1 MAVLGAKCTV
11 EVPGFFSKVT
21 TVLRSATV
29 LLLLATTSSVA
40 RGDEVVELAT
50 EIDGL
55 IRRRLAAEN
64 VTAAPVADDAEFL
77 RRVFLDLGGRI
88 PPSTRVRRFLADR
101 DPDKRR
107 KVVDELL
114 DSSLYVVH
122 FSNVWRKA
130 LLPETQADPQTR
142 VLVPAFEAWLRQ
154 KLTDDTSYSEMV
166 REIVTVPLAASRNP
180 REIPG
185 QADRPSPLAFY
196 QAKQIKP
203 ENLAASTARTFL
215 GIRIEC
221 AQCHDHPFDNW
232 KQNDF
237 WSFAAFFAGMERQGR
252 GGFLAAIREVAD
264 RRKLKIPGT
273 ETSVGPVFLDGSR
286 PLPTQTRGARQLLAD
301 WMITAENSYFAKA
314 AVNRL
319 WSQMFGIGLVDPPD
333 DFTADNPPSHP
344 KLLDLL
350 ASEFASHNF
359 DVRHILRSIVASDA
373 YQRTSRQTDPS
384 QQKPRLFS
392 RMAVKGLS
400 PEQIFDS
407 LAQATGYVTAAV
419 DRTPTGPG
427 APDSV
432 RSEFVDLFG
441 DDSSRPTQ
449 QRTTILQA
457 LALMNG
463 GLVSEATSL
472 DRSRTLTAVVEFPAL
487 GTGDRVEALFLAAL
501 GRRPGAKRL
510 AALVAYVDAGGVTRD
525 PAAALADVFWALL
538 NSSEF
543 LLNH

>member
-64 VTAAPVADDAEFL
+64 VTAAPAADDAEFL

-301 WMITAENSYFAKA
+301 WMITVENSYFAKA

-359 DVRHILRSIVASDA
+359 DVCHILRSIVASDA

-407 LAQATGYVTAAV
+407 LAQATGYVPAAV
-419 DRTPTGPG
+419 DRTSTGPG
-427 APDSV
+427 ALDSV

-510 AALVAYVDAGGVTRD
+510 AALVAYVDAGGVTKD

>member
-64 VTAAPVADDAEFL
+64 VTAAPAADDAEFL

-301 WMITAENSYFAKA
+301 WMITVENSYFAKA

-407 LAQATGYVTAAV
+407 LAQATGYVPVAV
-419 DRTPTGPG
+419 DRTSTGPG
-427 APDSV
+427 ALASV

-510 AALVAYVDAGGVTRD
+510 AALVAYVDAGGVTKD

>member
-64 VTAAPVADDAEFL
+64 VTAAPAADDAEFL

-301 WMITAENSYFAKA
+301 WMITVENSYFAKA

-407 LAQATGYVTAAV
+407 LAQATGYVPVAV
-419 DRTPTGPG
+419 DRTSTGPG
-427 APDSV
+427 ALDSV
-432 RSEFVDLFG
+432 RSEFVDLCG
-441 DDSSRPTQ
+441 ADASRPTQ
-449 QRTTILQA
+449 PRTTILQA

-510 AALVAYVDAGGVTRD
+510 AALVAYVDAGGVTKD

>member
-301 WMITAENSYFAKA
+301 WMITVENSYFAKA

-407 LAQATGYVTAAV
+407 LAQATGYVPVAV

-427 APDSV
+427 APESV
-432 RSEFVDLFG
+432 RRECVELFG

-472 DRSRTLTAVVEFPAL
+472 DRSRTLTAVAEFPAL
-487 GTGDRVEALFLAAL
+487 GTGDRVEALYLAAL

>member
-40 RGDEVVELAT
+40 RGDEVAELAT

-88 PPSTRVRRFLADR
+88 PPSTRVRQFLADR

-407 LAQATGYVTAAV
+407 LAQATGYVPVAV
-419 DRTPTGPG
+419 DRTSTGPG
-427 APDSV
+427 ALDSV

-510 AALVAYVDAGGVTRD
+510 AALVAYVDAGGVTKD

>member
-1 MAVLGAKCTV
+1 
-11 EVPGFFSKVT
+11 
-21 TVLRSATV
+21 VLRSATV
-29 LLLLATTSSVA
+29 LLLLATTSCVA

-232 KQNDF
+232 KQNEF

-407 LAQATGYVTAAV
+407 LAQATGYVPAAV
-419 DRTPTGPG
+419 GRTSTGPG
-427 APDSV
+427 ALDSV

-463 GLVSEATSL
+463 GLVAEATSL

-510 AALVAYVDAGGVTRD
+510 AALVAYVDAGGVTKD

>member
-64 VTAAPVADDAEFL
+64 VTAAPAADDAEFL

-301 WMITAENSYFAKA
+301 WMITVENSYFAKA

-407 LAQATGYVTAAV
+407 LAQATGYVPAAV
-419 DRTPTGPG
+419 DRTSTGPG
-427 APDSV
+427 ALDSV

-510 AALVAYVDAGGVTRD
+510 AALVAYVDAGGVTKD

>member
-64 VTAAPVADDAEFL
+64 VTAAPAADDAEFL

-301 WMITAENSYFAKA
+301 WMITVENSYFAKA

-407 LAQATGYVTAAV
+407 LAQATGYVPVAV
-419 DRTPTGPG
+419 DRTSTGPG
-427 APDSV
+427 ALDSV

-525 PAAALADVFWALL
+525 PAAALADVFWSLL

>member
-64 VTAAPVADDAEFL
+64 VTAAPAADDAEFL

-407 LAQATGYVTAAV
+407 LAQATGYVPVAV
-419 DRTPTGPG
+419 DRTSTGPG
-427 APDSV
+427 ALDSV

-510 AALVAYVDAGGVTRD
+510 AALVAYVDAGGVTKD

>member
-64 VTAAPVADDAEFL
+64 VTAAPAADDAEFL

-301 WMITAENSYFAKA
+301 WMITVENSYFAKA

-407 LAQATGYVTAAV
+407 LAQATGYVPVPV
-419 DRTPTGPG
+419 DRTSTGPG
-427 APDSV
+427 ALDSV

-510 AALVAYVDAGGVTRD
+510 AALVAYVDAGGVTKD

>member
-114 DSSLYVVH
+114 DSSRYVVH

-407 LAQATGYVTAAV
+407 LAQATGYVPVAV
-419 DRTPTGPG
+419 DRTSTGPG
-427 APDSV
+427 ALDSV

>member
-64 VTAAPVADDAEFL
+64 VTAAPAADDAEFL

-301 WMITAENSYFAKA
+301 WMITVENSYFAKA

-407 LAQATGYVTAAV
+407 LAQATGYVPVAV
-419 DRTPTGPG
+419 DRTSTGPG
-427 APDSV
+427 ALDSV

-472 DRSRTLTAVVEFPAL
+472 DRSRTLAAVVEFPAL

-510 AALVAYVDAGGVTRD
+510 AALVAYVDAGGVTKD

>member
-407 LAQATGYVTAAV
+407 LAQATGYVPVAV
-419 DRTPTGPG
+419 DRTSTGPG
-427 APDSV
+427 ALDSV

>member
-64 VTAAPVADDAEFL
+64 VTAAPAADDAEFL

-232 KQNDF
+232 KQNEF

-350 ASEFASHNF
+350 ASEFASHKF
-359 DVRHILRSIVASDA
+359 DVRHILRSIVASDV

-384 QQKPRLFS
+384 QQRPRLFS

-407 LAQATGYVTAAV
+407 LAQATGYVPVAV

-432 RSEFVDLFG
+432 RREFVELFG

-472 DRSRTLTAVVEFPAL
+472 DRSRTLTAVAEFPAL
-487 GTGDRVEALFLAAL
+487 GTGDRVEALYLAAL

>member
-64 VTAAPVADDAEFL
+64 VTAAPAADDAEFL

-203 ENLAASTARTFL
+203 ENMAASTARTFL

-301 WMITAENSYFAKA
+301 WMITVENSYFAKA

-407 LAQATGYVTAAV
+407 LAQATGYVPVAV
-419 DRTPTGPG
+419 DRTSTGPG
-427 APDSV
+427 ALDSV

-510 AALVAYVDAGGVTRD
+510 AALVAYVDAGGVTKD

>member
-64 VTAAPVADDAEFL
+64 VTAAPAADDAEFL

-301 WMITAENSYFAKA
+301 WMITVENSYFAKA

-384 QQKPRLFS
+384 QQRTRLFS

-407 LAQATGYVTAAV
+407 LAQATGYVPVAV
-419 DRTPTGPG
+419 DRTSTGPG
-427 APDSV
+427 ALDSV

-510 AALVAYVDAGGVTRD
+510 AALVAYVDAGGVTKD

>member
-1 MAVLGAKCTV
+1 VPSVRSRG
-11 EVPGFFSKVT
+11 PGFFSKVT

-64 VTAAPVADDAEFL
+64 VTAAPAADDAEFL

-407 LAQATGYVTAAV
+407 LAQATGYVPVAV
-419 DRTPTGPG
+419 DRTSTGPG
-427 APDSV
+427 ALDSV

-510 AALVAYVDAGGVTRD
+510 AALVAYVDAGGVTKD

>member
-407 LAQATGYVTAAV
+407 LAQATGYVPVAV

-427 APDSV
+427 ALDSV

-472 DRSRTLTAVVEFPAL
+472 DRSRTLTAVAEFPAL
-487 GTGDRVEALFLAAL
+487 GTGDRVEALYLAAL

>member
-64 VTAAPVADDAEFL
+64 VTAAPAADDAEFL
-77 RRVFLDLGGRI
+77 RRVFLDLGRRI

-301 WMITAENSYFAKA
+301 WMITVENSYFAKA

-407 LAQATGYVTAAV
+407 LAQATGYVPVAV
-419 DRTPTGPG
+419 DRTSTGPG
-427 APDSV
+427 ALDSV

-472 DRSRTLTAVVEFPAL
+472 DRSRTLTADVEFPAL
-487 GTGDRVEALFLAAL
+487 GTGDRVEALYLAAL

-510 AALVAYVDAGGVTRD
+510 AALVAYVDAGGVTKD

>member
-64 VTAAPVADDAEFL
+64 VTAAPAADDAEFL

-301 WMITAENSYFAKA
+301 WRSTAENSYFAKA

-407 LAQATGYVTAAV
+407 LAQATGYVPVAV
-419 DRTPTGPG
+419 DRTSTGPG
-427 APDSV
+427 ALDSV

-510 AALVAYVDAGGVTRD
+510 AALVAYVDAGGVTKD

>member
-1 MAVLGAKCTV
+1 MAVLGSKCTV
-11 EVPGFFSKVT
+11 GGVGFFSKVT

-64 VTAAPVADDAEFL
+64 VTAAPAADDAEFL

-88 PPSTRVRRFLADR
+88 PPSTRVRRFLVDR

-114 DSSLYVVH
+114 ASSLYVVH

-232 KQNDF
+232 KQNEF

-350 ASEFASHNF
+350 ASEFASHKF

-384 QQKPRLFS
+384 QQRPRLFS

-407 LAQATGYVTAAV
+407 LAQATGYVPAAV
-419 DRTPTGPG
+419 DRTPPGPG

-441 DDSSRPTQ
+441 DDASRPTQ

-472 DRSRTLTAVVEFPAL
+472 DRSRTLTAVAEFPAL

-510 AALVAYVDAGGVTRD
+510 AALVAYVDAGGVTKD

>member
-88 PPSTRVRRFLADR
+88 PPSTRVRQFLADR

-301 WMITAENSYFAKA
+301 WMITVENSYFAKA

-407 LAQATGYVTAAV
+407 LAQATGYVPVAV
-419 DRTPTGPG
+419 DRTSTGPG
-427 APDSV
+427 ALDSV

-487 GTGDRVEALFLAAL
+487 GTGDRVEALYLAAL

-510 AALVAYVDAGGVTRD
+510 AALVAYVDAGGVTKD

>member
-1 MAVLGAKCTV
+1 MAG
-11 EVPGFFSKVT
+11 
-21 TVLRSATV
+21 
-29 LLLLATTSSVA
+29 
-40 RGDEVVELAT
+40 
-50 EIDGL
+50 
-55 IRRRLAAEN
+55 
-64 VTAAPVADDAEFL
+64 DAEFL
-77 RRVFLDLGGRI
+77 RRAFLDLGGRI
-88 PPSTRVRRFLADR
+88 PPSTRVRRFLADPDR
-101 DPDKRR
+101 DKRR

-154 KLTDDTSYSEMV
+154 KLTNDTSYAAMV
-166 REIVTVPLAASRNP
+166 REIVTVPLTRAGNFP
-180 REIPG
+180 EIPG
-185 QADRPSPLAFY
+185 QGDRPSPLAFY

-221 AQCHDHPFDNW
+221 AQCHDHPFDSW
-232 KQNDF
+232 KRNEF

-264 RRKLKIPGT
+264 RRELKIPGT
-273 ETSVGPVFLDGSR
+273 DTSVGPVYLDGSR
-286 PLPTQTRGARQLLAD
+286 PPPTQTRGARQLLAD
-301 WMITAENSYFAKA
+301 WMITGQNPYFTRA

-319 WSQMFGIGLVDPPD
+319 WAHLFGVGLVDPPD
-333 DFTADNPPSHP
+333 DFTADNPASHP
-344 KLLDLL
+344 GLLDLL
-350 ASEFASHNF
+350 ASEFASRDF
-359 DVRHILRSIVASDA
+359 DVRFILRSIVASGA
-373 YQRTSRQTDPS
+373 YQRTSRRTDPS
-384 QQKPRLFS
+384 QQSPRLFS

-407 LAQATGYVTAAV
+407 LAQATGYVPTAA
-419 DRTPTGPG
+419 DRRPAGPG
-427 APDSV
+427 EPGSV
-432 RSEFVDLFG
+432 RSEFVELFR
-441 DDSSRPTQ
+441 DESSRPTQ

-463 GLVSEATSL
+463 DFVAEATSL
-472 DRSRTLTAVVEFPAL
+472 DRSRTLAAIVEFPAL
-487 GTGDRVEALFLAAL
+487 GTGDRIEALYLASL
-501 GRRPGAKRL
+501 GRRPRAKRL
-510 AALVAYVDAGGVTRD
+510 AELVAYVDGGGVTRD

-543 LLNH
+543 LFNH

>member
-64 VTAAPVADDAEFL
+64 VTAAPAADDAEFL

-407 LAQATGYVTAAV
+407 LAQATGYVPAAV
-419 DRTPTGPG
+419 DRTSTGPG
-427 APDSV
+427 ALDSV

-510 AALVAYVDAGGVTRD
+510 AALVAYVDAGGVTKD

>member
-64 VTAAPVADDAEFL
+64 VTAAPAADDAEFL

-301 WMITAENSYFAKA
+301 WMITVENSYFAKA

-344 KLLDLL
+344 KLLELL

-407 LAQATGYVTAAV
+407 LAQATGYVPVAV
-419 DRTPTGPG
+419 DRTSTGPG
-427 APDSV
+427 ALDSV

-510 AALVAYVDAGGVTRD
+510 AALVAYVDAGGVTKD

>member
-1 MAVLGAKCTV
+1 M
-11 EVPGFFSKVT
+11 
-21 TVLRSATV
+21 LRSATV

-301 WMITAENSYFAKA
+301 WMITVENSYFAKA

-407 LAQATGYVTAAV
+407 LAQATGYVPVAV
-419 DRTPTGPG
+419 DRTSTGPG
-427 APDSV
+427 ALDSV

-441 DDSSRPTQ
+441 GDSSRPTQ

-510 AALVAYVDAGGVTRD
+510 AALVAYVDAGGVTKD

>member
-407 LAQATGYVTAAV
+407 LAQATGYVPAAV
-419 DRTPTGPG
+419 DRTSTGPG
-427 APDSV
+427 ALDSV

>member
-64 VTAAPVADDAEFL
+64 VTAAPAADDAEFL

-301 WMITAENSYFAKA
+301 WMITVENSYFAKA

-407 LAQATGYVTAAV
+407 LAQATGYVPVAV
-419 DRTPTGPG
+419 DRTSTGPG
-427 APDSV
+427 ALDSV

-487 GTGDRVEALFLAAL
+487 GTGDRVEALYLAAL

-510 AALVAYVDAGGVTRD
+510 AALVAYVDAGGVTKD

>member
-64 VTAAPVADDAEFL
+64 VTAAPAADDAEFL

-301 WMITAENSYFAKA
+301 WMITVENSYFAKA

-407 LAQATGYVTAAV
+407 LAQATGYVPVAV
-419 DRTPTGPG
+419 DRTSTGPG
-427 APDSV
+427 ALDSV

-510 AALVAYVDAGGVTRD
+510 AALVAYVDAGGVTKD

>member
-50 EIDGL
+50 KIDGL

-64 VTAAPVADDAEFL
+64 VTAAPAADAAEFL

-232 KQNDF
+232 KQNEF

-301 WMITAENSYFAKA
+301 WMITVENSYFAKA

-407 LAQATGYVTAAV
+407 LAQATGYVPVAV
-419 DRTPTGPG
+419 DRTSTGPG
-427 APDSV
+427 ALDSV

-510 AALVAYVDAGGVTRD
+510 AALVAYVDAGGVTKD